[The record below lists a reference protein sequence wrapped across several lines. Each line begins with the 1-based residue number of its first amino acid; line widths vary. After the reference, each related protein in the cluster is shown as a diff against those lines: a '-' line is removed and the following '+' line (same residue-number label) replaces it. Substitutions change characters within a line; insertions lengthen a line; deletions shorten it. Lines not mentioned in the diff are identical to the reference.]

1 VPLSR
6 AASSN
11 KEELRGEARAQ
22 PTNVERNEL
31 TAALGVWREGL
42 VNLSGV
48 NRLIKFKASKSS
60 ALVIDSPEPD
70 FILSGLR
77 TGAKWLFMGSEVQEQ
92 DECAIANEALLR
104 TVRATYRDRVLH
116 TPRPEKE
123 IGTVLRGL
131 MRRANAEL
139 LDRGLSVLY
148 LAFGMLLWAD
158 VDGTGMASPLLLV
171 PVTLISRG
179 PKSTPEL
186 APGQD
191 DTVVNP
197 SLVLRMREF
206 GIELP
211 NIDDI
216 AELSVAGLLA
226 RIREAVATEE
236 GWAVEPTVVLST
248 FSFHKEAMY
257 RDLLENEATVLAHP
271 VVRALATKDPGN
283 QSGEFIFEPVEP
295 SDIDRVAPPEDTPL
309 VLDADSSQRAAIAA
323 AIAGRSFVMDGPP
336 GTGKSQTIANMIG
349 ALLHAGRTV
358 LFVSEKAAALEV
370 VRNRLADAGL
380 ENYLLEL
387 HSHKASRKEVATA
400 LAHSL
405 DNITVAPP
413 GMEALSRSSL
423 VDRRTR
429 LNDYASA
436 MNEMRE
442 PLHLSLH
449 YVLGMLADM
458 SSLPSAPMPET
469 PPADLTQGEYQ
480 AVQEITIQ
488 LERSWRPAAQ
498 GQSYL
503 WRNVVDD
510 SSLEIRLYQAESAL
524 EELAGTVAGNSGL
537 AAAFALTKP
546 SDAMTIVSLL
556 NQQHL
561 NRPAQ
566 TPDWWLM
573 ADDWAAVRDARDR
586 LAAAIDDID
595 FAEFA
600 VLERSGVVWTVLP
613 ELTSLPAPARVPP
626 GQEKL
631 TLGPATSAMCSETA
645 DRFEEV
651 ATGLARRLDSLRGM
665 SRQFGLPDVVLFAD
679 ADRVLAL
686 AELVHAPNRP
696 LREWTTPSFFAA
708 ARDAADVLQSS
719 LRELADAEAAAVPV
733 FTGEALAAPVAELRD
748 RFEHRYQGLKKL
760 SGDYRADKKT
770 LTGLL
775 TAGTKFKQ
783 GLHHLPAAVDWVAAV
798 RRYDAAVVQHA
809 GVLGHYWRGRET
821 DFTSIADALGVT
833 NRVFELVGGQAVP
846 QALGEYLCTVEPN
859 SAHRTVIDEIR
870 HELQAWKS
878 SLVPPPALWG
888 RPELVLE
895 PIDRSIDWLRG
906 HLEPLRQTAE
916 RISAVD
922 HTTGRKHSLS
932 EAEEILTLR
941 GTAAEAHANLRAET
955 DTYTETFAA
964 YFDGADSDLPQLN
977 SGLDWA
983 QQTRD
988 IAGGA
993 LTQAQV
999 DALVASRPAHSLSA
1013 AAQKWASA
1021 ADRIINAFHL
1031 DRHAEFRRELDDY
1044 ANAAGF
1050 ISDLKEDSTGQE
1062 EWFAYTK
1069 ARTDLAKYG
1078 LDTTIDFCI
1087 EQRVPADQ
1095 VPRVIERSLLRSWA
1109 DHTIHNDTRVR
1120 PLLESDRSALVQEYR
1135 QLDKL
1140 LILTATSDIIRAT
1153 NTRRPSVAA
1162 IGEPGVIRREGM
1174 KKSRHL
1180 PVRELIARTRNT
1192 SLAIKPC
1199 FMMSPLAVSQYL
1211 PADMNFDVVIF
1222 DEASQVTPGDAINCV
1237 YRGKSLV
1244 LAGDDKQLPPTS
1256 FFERVEADTDDDDD
1270 ETDAA
1275 DFQSVLEL
1283 AKGSGAFNDLRLNWH
1298 YRSRHEGLI
1307 AFSNYKF
1314 YDGKLVTY
1322 PSAHSEGPDVGVQFF
1337 HTNGVYRRGGGAD
1350 NPLEAVRV
1358 AERVIEHFTTRPAL
1372 TLGVVTFSVAQA
1384 DAIIDAIDKA
1394 RESRR
1399 DLDRFFDGN
1408 DRLNAFFVKSLESVQ
1423 GDERD
1428 VIIFSI
1434 GYGPDEAG
1442 KITTN
1447 FGVLNKPKGW
1457 RRLNV
1462 AITRARRRV
1471 EVVASARAGDIPPS
1485 TNENVEYLRA
1495 YLDYAERGQ
1504 PALAVDLGSS
1514 GLGPESP
1521 FEESVLKAIRAWGY
1535 TVESQVGAAGFR
1547 IDLGI
1552 RHPAHPG
1559 VFALGVECDGYQY
1572 HSAPAA
1578 RDRDRLREQ
1587 ILRGLGWQLHRIWG
1601 TAWYRNRQLEEDRL
1615 IGAIEAAINAPA
1627 DGRIQADDHIVPR
1640 RIVDTAQVENY
1651 ETPSW
1656 TTGYTIAHVEPL
1668 PRWIEAS
1675 EAGSHYHMTDAVL
1688 AIATVEGPVHIA
1700 LVHQRLRDAW
1710 GIGRIGS
1717 KIGDNVDGAIR
1728 LSKGVARNGDFI
1740 DLAGRPI
1747 DRVRTP
1753 NSVVRK
1759 ADHVDYGEL
1768 RLCVRLLLRDAG
1780 TTPKTELITAV
1791 ARIFGW
1797 TRTGADIKNRMDE
1810 VIEQLVTDNEITDE
1824 DGQLS
1829 LSGAS

>member
-1 VPLSR
+1 
-6 AASSN
+6 
-11 KEELRGEARAQ
+11 
-22 PTNVERNEL
+22 
-31 TAALGVWREGL
+31 
-42 VNLSGV
+42 
-48 NRLIKFKASKSS
+48 
-60 ALVIDSPEPD
+60 
-70 FILSGLR
+70 
-77 TGAKWLFMGSEVQEQ
+77 
-92 DECAIANEALLR
+92 
-104 TVRATYRDRVLH
+104 VLH
-116 TPRPEKE
+116 TPKPENE
-123 IGTVLRGL
+123 LGTVLRGL

-148 LAFGMLLWAD
+148 LAFGMLHWED

-179 PKSTPEL
+179 PKTTPEL

-211 NIDDI
+211 NMDDV
-216 AELSVAGLLA
+216 AESSVRDLLA
-226 RIREAVATEE
+226 RIRDAVSTKQ

-257 RDLLENEATVLAHP
+257 RDLLENEATVLDHP
-271 VVRALATKDPGN
+271 VVRALATKDPGR
-283 QSGEFIFEPVEP
+283 QSGEFMFEPVEP

-349 ALLHAGRTV
+349 ALLHSGRTV

-387 HSHKASRKEVATA
+387 HSYKASRKEVATA

-405 DNITVAPP
+405 DNITVTPP

-423 VDRRTR
+423 VGRRTR

-436 MNEMRE
+436 MNEVRE

-449 YVLGMLADM
+449 YVLGVLAKL
-458 SSLPSAPMPET
+458 SSFPSAPMPET
-469 PPADLTQGEYQ
+469 PPADLTQAEYQ

-488 LERSWRPAAQ
+488 LERSWRPATQ

-524 EELAGTVAGNSGL
+524 EELAATVAGNGNL
-537 AAAFALTKP
+537 AVTFALNRP

-561 NRPAQ
+561 NRPIEA
-566 TPDWWLM
+566 PDSWLS
-573 ADDWAAVRDARDR
+573 ADDWGAVLDVRDQ
-586 LAAAIDDID
+586 LAVGFDDIRR
-595 FAEFA
+595 AELA
-600 VLERSGVVWTVLP
+600 VSERSGVEWSALP
-613 ELTSLPAPARVPP
+613 DSTSLPEPAPLPP
-626 GQEKL
+626 GPEQL
-631 TLGPATSAMCSETA
+631 TLGNATAAICSDTA
-645 DRFEEV
+645 DRFEQV
-651 ATGLARRLDSLRGM
+651 ATRLAHRVDSLRAM
-665 SRQFGLPDVVLFAD
+665 TRQLGLPNVVSFDD

-686 AELVHAPNRP
+686 AELAHVRNRP
-696 LREWTTPSFFAA
+696 LREWTMPSHFAA
-708 ARDAADVLQSS
+708 ACAAAGVLESS
-719 LRELADAEAAAVPV
+719 LRELADAEALAAPV
-733 FTGEALAAPVAELRD
+733 FTGEALAAPVTELSD
-748 RFEHRYQGLKKL
+748 RFEHRYHGLKKL
-760 SGDYRADKKT
+760 SGDYRADKKMFVS
-770 LTGLL
+770 LL
-775 TAGTKFKQ
+775 TAGTKFKE
-783 GLHHLPAAVDWVAAV
+783 GLQNLPAAVRWVDAARGYEAAV
-798 RRYDAAVVQHA
+798 AQHA
-809 GVLGHYWRGRET
+809 GVLSHYWRGRET
-821 DFTSIADALGVT
+821 DFASIAGALGVAS
-833 NRVFELVGGQAVP
+833 RIFDLLGGQAVP
-846 QALGEYLCTVEPN
+846 QALAEYLCTSEPN
-859 SAHRTVIDEIR
+859 AAHHSLIEEIR
-870 HELQAWKS
+870 HDFEAWKS
-878 SLVPPPALWG
+878 SLAPAPALQG
-888 RPELVLE
+888 RPELVLD
-895 PIDRSIDWLRG
+895 PIDRSIDWLRA
-906 HLEPLRQTAE
+906 HLEPLRQTAA
-916 RISAVD
+916 RISAID
-922 HTTGRKHSLS
+922 HVTGRTHSLI
-932 EAEEILTLR
+932 EAEEILALR
-941 GTAAEAHANLRAET
+941 GAAAQAHANLRAET
-955 DTYTETFAA
+955 ATYAETFGA
-964 YFDGADSDLPQLN
+964 YFDGADSDLGQLN
-977 SGLDWA
+977 GGLQWA
-983 QQTRD
+983 EDTRN
-988 IAGGA
+988 IVGKA
-993 LTQAQV
+993 LTHAQV
-999 DALVASRPAHSLSA
+999 EALVASRPAHHLA
-1013 AAQKWASA
+1013 AAAEKWASA
-1021 ADRIINAFHL
+1021 ADRIINAFDA
-1031 DRHAEFRRELDDY
+1031 DRHTEFRSELDDY
-1044 ANAAGF
+1044 GNAVSL
-1050 ISDLKEDSTGQE
+1050 INDLRDDSTGQE

-1069 ARTDLAKYG
+1069 ARTDLAEHG
-1078 LDTTIDFCI
+1078 LDTAIDFCI
-1087 EQRVPADQ
+1087 EHRVPADQ
-1095 VPRVIERSLLRSWA
+1095 VPRVIERALLRSWA
-1109 DHTIHNDTRVR
+1109 DYTIQTDTRVR
-1120 PLLESDRSALVQEYR
+1120 PLGERDRSALVEEYR
-1135 QLDKL
+1135 ELDKL
-1140 LILTATSDIIRAT
+1140 LILTATSDIIRAA
-1153 NTRRPSVAA
+1153 NTRRPSATE

-1180 PVRELIARTRNT
+1180 PVRELIARSRNT

-1211 PADMNFDVVIF
+1211 PANMEFDVVIF
-1222 DEASQVTPGDAINCV
+1222 DEASQVTPGDAINCI
-1237 YRGKSLV
+1237 YRATSLI

-1256 FFERVEADTDDDDD
+1256 FFERVEGDADND
-1270 ETDAA
+1270 ENDTDAA

-1283 AKGSGAFNDLRLNWH
+1283 AKGCGAFNNLRLNWH

-1322 PSAHSEGPDVGVQFF
+1322 PSSHSQGPDVGVQFF
-1337 HTNGVYRRGGGAD
+1337 YTNGVYRRGGGAD
-1350 NPLEAVRV
+1350 NPLEAIQV

-1372 TLGVVTFSVAQA
+1372 TLGIVTFSVAQA
-1384 DAIIDAIDKA
+1384 EAVMDAIDKA

-1399 DLDRFFDGN
+1399 DLDRFFDGD

-1442 KITTN
+1442 KITNN

-1462 AITRARRRV
+1462 AATRARQRV
-1471 EVVASARAGDIPPS
+1471 EVVASMCAGDIPPS
-1485 TNENVEYLRA
+1485 ANENVEYLRA

-1504 PALAVDLGSS
+1504 AALAIDLGSS

-1521 FEESVLKAIRAWGY
+1521 FEGSVVKTIRAWGY
-1535 TVESQVGAAGFR
+1535 MVEPQVGAAGFR
-1547 IDLGI
+1547 VDMGI

-1587 ILRGLGWQLHRIWG
+1587 ILRGLGWRLHRIWG

-1615 IGAIEAAINAPA
+1615 RAAIEAAINAPA
-1627 DGRIQADDHIVPR
+1627 DGRIKADDHMLPR
-1640 RIVDTAQVENY
+1640 RIVETAEVEHY

-1656 TTGYTIAHVEPL
+1656 TTEYTVTAVKRL
-1668 PRWIEAS
+1668 PRWIDAS

-1688 AIATVEGPVHIA
+1688 AIADVEGPVRIA

-1717 KIGDNVDGAIR
+1717 KIADNIDKAIR
-1728 LSKGVARNGDFI
+1728 LSKDTVTRDGDFI
-1740 DLAGRPI
+1740 DLKGREI

-1753 NSVVRK
+1753 NSVARK
-1759 ADHVDYGEL
+1759 VEHVHDGEL
-1768 RLCVRLLLRDAG
+1768 RLCVMLLLQDTG
-1780 TTPKTELITAV
+1780 TTAKTELITAA

-1797 TRTGADIKNRMDE
+1797 TRIGADIKSRMDQ
-1810 VIEQLVTDNEITDE
+1810 VIEQLVADDEITDE
-1824 DGQLS
+1824 EGSLS
-1829 LSGAS
+1829 LSCRSR

>member
-1 VPLSR
+1 
-6 AASSN
+6 
-11 KEELRGEARAQ
+11 
-22 PTNVERNEL
+22 VERTEL
-31 TAALGVWREGL
+31 TAALGVWRESL

-48 NRLIKFKASKSS
+48 NRLIKFKASKSG
-60 ALVIDSPEPD
+60 ALAIDSPDPD

-77 TGAKWLFMGSEVQEQ
+77 SGAKWLFMGSEEIEQ
-92 DECAIANEALLR
+92 DESTSGSSPQVQLGKLPTTN
-104 TVRATYRDRVLH
+104 RDRVLH
-116 TPRPEKE
+116 TPRSEKE

-148 LAFGMLLWAD
+148 LAFGMLNWND

-179 PKSTPEL
+179 PKSNPEL
-186 APGQD
+186 GPGQG

-197 SLVLRMREF
+197 SLILRMREF
-206 GIELP
+206 GIEFP
-211 NIDDI
+211 NMDDVG
-216 AELSVAGLLA
+216 ELSVADLLL
-226 RIREAVATEE
+226 RIRDGVSTEQN
-236 GWAVEPTVVLST
+236 WAVEPTVVLST

-257 RDLLENEATVLAHP
+257 RDLSENEATVLAHP
-271 VVRALATKDPGN
+271 VVRALATKDPGS
-283 QSGEFIFEPVEP
+283 QSGEFIFEPIEP
-295 SDIDRVAPPEDTPL
+295 SNIDRVAPPEDTPL

-349 ALLHAGRTV
+349 ALLHSGRTV

-370 VRNRLADAGL
+370 VRNRLANAGL

-387 HSHKASRKEVATA
+387 HSHKTSRKEVATA

-405 DNITVAPP
+405 DNITLAPP

-436 MNEMRE
+436 MNEVRE

-449 YVLGMLADM
+449 YVLGALAKL
-458 SSLPSAPMPET
+458 SSFPSAPMPET
-469 PPADLTQGEYQ
+469 PPADLTQAEYQ

-488 LERSWRPAAQ
+488 LERSWRPASQ

-510 SSLEIRLYQAESAL
+510 GSLEIRLYQAESAL
-524 EELAGTVAGNSGL
+524 EELAGTVASNSNL
-537 AAAFALTKP
+537 AATFALTNP
-546 SDAMTIVSLL
+546 SDAMTMVSLL

-561 NRPAQ
+561 NRPTEA
-566 TPDWWLM
+566 PNSWLM
-573 ADDWAAVRDARDR
+573 ADNWSDVLNVRDR
-586 LAAAIDDID
+586 LTVAIDDIRS
-595 FAEFA
+595 AEFA
-600 VLERSGVVWTVLP
+600 VSQRTGVDWSALP
-613 ELTSLPAPARVPP
+613 DPTSLPQPAPVPP
-626 GQEKL
+626 GPQPR
-631 TLGPATSAMCSETA
+631 TLGNATAAICSDTA

-651 ATGLARRLDSLRGM
+651 ATRLAHRVDSLRAM
-665 SRQFGLPDVVLFAD
+665 ARQLGLPNVVSFDD
-679 ADRVLAL
+679 ADRILAL
-686 AELVHAPNRP
+686 AELAHARNRP
-696 LREWTTPSFFAA
+696 PREWTTPSFFVAARAA
-708 ARDAADVLQSS
+708 AGALEAS
-719 LRELADAEAAAVPV
+719 LRELADAESLAAPV
-733 FTGEALAAPVAELRD
+733 FTGEALAAPVTELSD
-748 RFEHRYQGLKKL
+748 RFEHRYRGLKKL
-760 SGDYRADKKT
+760 SGDYRADKKA
-770 LTGLL
+770 LTSLL

-783 GLHHLPAAVDWVAAV
+783 GLHQLPAAVRWVDAARRYEAAV
-798 RRYDAAVVQHA
+798 AQHA
-809 GVLGHYWRGRET
+809 GALSHYWRGRET
-821 DFTSIADALGVT
+821 DFASIADALGVAG
-833 NRVFELVGGQAVP
+833 RIFDLLGGRPAP
-846 QALGEYLCTVEPN
+846 SALAEFLCTSAPN
-859 SAHRTVIDEIR
+859 AAHHNLIEEIR
-870 HELQAWKS
+870 HDFEAWKS
-878 SLVPPPALWG
+878 SLAPAPALQG

-895 PIDRSIDWLRG
+895 PIDRSIDWLRA
-906 HLEPLRQTAE
+906 HLEPLRQTAA
-916 RISAVD
+916 RITAIDRV
-922 HTTGRKHSLS
+922 TRQTHSLIDI
-932 EAEEILTLR
+932 EEVLALR
-941 GTAAEAHANLRAET
+941 GAAAEAHANLRAET
-955 DTYTETFAA
+955 ATYAETFGA
-964 YFDGADSDLPQLN
+964 YFDGAETDLGQLN
-977 SGLDWA
+977 DGLKWA
-983 QQTRD
+983 QETRD
-988 IAGGA
+988 IADKA
-993 LTQAQV
+993 LTHAQV
-999 DALVASRPAHSLSA
+999 DALIASRPAHNLAA

-1021 ADRIINAFHL
+1021 ADRIINAFHA
-1031 DRHAEFRRELDDY
+1031 DRHTEFKSELDDY
-1044 ANAAGF
+1044 SNAASL
-1050 ISDLKEDSTGQE
+1050 ISDLREDSTGQE

-1069 ARTDLAKYG
+1069 ARTDLAKHG
-1078 LDTTIDFCI
+1078 LDTAIDFCI
-1087 EQRVPADQ
+1087 EQRVPSDQ
-1095 VPRVIERSLLRSWA
+1095 VPRVIERALLRSWA
-1109 DHTIHNDTRVR
+1109 DYTIQNDTRAR
-1120 PLLESDRSALVQEYR
+1120 PLLERDRSALVQEYR
-1135 QLDKL
+1135 ELDKL
-1140 LILTATSDIIRAT
+1140 LIHTATSDIIRAA
-1153 NTRRPSVAA
+1153 NTRRPAA
-1162 IGEPGVIRREGM
+1162 AEIGEPGVIRREGM

-1180 PVRELIARTRNT
+1180 PVRELIARSRNT

-1211 PADMNFDVVIF
+1211 PVNMNFDVVIF
-1222 DEASQVTPGDAINCV
+1222 DEASQVTPGDAINCI
-1237 YRGKSLV
+1237 YRGRSLI

-1256 FFERVEADTDDDDD
+1256 FFERVDGDGDDD
-1270 ETDAA
+1270 ENDTDAA

-1283 AKGSGAFNDLRLNWH
+1283 AKGCGAFNDLRLNWH

-1322 PSAHSEGPDVGVQFF
+1322 PSSHSEGPDVGVQFF
-1337 HTNGVYRRGGGAD
+1337 HTNGMYRRGGGAD
-1350 NPLEAVRV
+1350 NPLEAIRV
-1358 AERVIEHFTTRPAL
+1358 AERVIDHFTTRPAL

-1399 DLDRFFDGN
+1399 DLDRFFDSN

-1428 VIIFSI
+1428 VMIFSI

-1462 AITRARRRV
+1462 AATRARQRV
-1471 EVVASARAGDIPPS
+1471 EVVASVRAGDIPPS
-1485 TNENVEYLRA
+1485 ANENVEHLRA

-1504 PALAVDLGSS
+1504 VALAIDLGSS

-1521 FEESVLKAIRAWGY
+1521 FEESVIKKIRAWGY
-1535 TVESQVGAAGFR
+1535 TVEPQVGAAGFR
-1547 IDLGI
+1547 IDMGI

-1587 ILRGLGWQLHRIWG
+1587 ILRGLGWRLHRIWG

-1615 IGAIEAAINAPA
+1615 HAAIEAAINAPA
-1627 DGRIQADDHIVPR
+1627 DSRIKADDHILTR
-1640 RIVDTAQVENY
+1640 RSVETAQAENY

-1656 TTGYTIAHVEPL
+1656 TTEYTVAGVKPL
-1668 PRWIEAS
+1668 PRWIDAS
-1675 EAGSHYHMTDAVL
+1675 ESGSHHHMTDAVL

-1700 LVHQRLRDAW
+1700 LVHQRLRGAW

-1717 KIGDNVDGAIR
+1717 KIGENIDRAIR
-1728 LSKGVARNGDFI
+1728 LSKDTVVRNGDFI
-1740 DLAGRPI
+1740 DRKDRPI

-1753 NSVVRK
+1753 NSVLRK
-1759 ADHVDYGEL
+1759 VDHVDYGEL
-1768 RLCVRLLLRDAG
+1768 RLCVGLLLRDAG
-1780 TTPKTELITAV
+1780 TTAKTELITAV

-1797 TRTGADIKNRMDE
+1797 TRTGTDIKSRMDG
-1810 VIEQLVTDNEITDE
+1810 VIDQLVADNEITDDE
-1824 DGQLS
+1824 GQLS
-1829 LSGAS
+1829 LSGGSRPDCPSPL